1 LEEEITHF
9 IPRTGMREGYIYL
22 QLTRG
27 VAERNHRFPK
37 PPTSTLLFYAHT
49 ASPIP
54 EPGEGEG
61 IKLLPMPDER
71 WQRCWIKSIGLIANV
86 LAKNEAIAKGY
97 DEPAFVYH
105 DVVTEGATS
114 NIFAVL
120 GGKLITHPIGTKVLP
135 GITRLLVLD
144 LAGKL
149 NIEIEERP
157 LREE

>member
-86 LAKNEAIAKGY
+86 QAKNEAITLKLAR
-97 DEPAFVYH
+97 AFRDRVR
-105 DVVTEGATS
+105 TETRSHARV
-114 NIFAVL
+114 A
-120 GGKLITHPIGTKVLP
+120 PIANV
-135 GITRLLVLD
+135 
-144 LAGKL
+144 A
-149 NIEIEERP
+149 
-157 LREE
+157 